1 MLKKL
6 FILSVKYIPVIE
18 MAGIFINNTCYYFNF
33 YTISNLLDLFLGDA
47 LIHNAFLI
55 ICSILFCFCLWHR
68 LIIISNIINIILIY
82 IDKEYKINITDTDL
96 LLLYYTITV
105 IFILIATY
113 VHVKNNKND
122 KRKAKNIERC
132 FDAVCTKYRC
142 W

>member
-18 MAGIFINNTCYYFNF
+18 MAGILINNTCYYFNF
-33 YTISNLLDLFLGDA
+33 YTISNVLDLFLGDV
-47 LIHNAFLI
+47 LIHNAFLT

-68 LIIISNIINIILIY
+68 LIIISNVINIVISTL
-82 IDKEYKINITDTDL
+82 DKEYHFHITDTDL
-96 LLLYYTITV
+96 LLLYYTVTV

-122 KRKAKNIERC
+122 KRKAKNIERR